1 MPRSKEEKKA
11 EIIAAMREHLLLV
24 GPRDYDT
31 LQAKFPDVSRPTFY
45 RYLKTAREALEA
57 TAAAESPAALRLAQQ
72 RIRASVEKPEKTM
85 AAVKAHMPVM
95 PSPAV
100 IAGDPGAASQAFKFF
115 AFFQSI
121 VEDADLLR
129 GSAVVVD
136 EATGKQKVRNPALL
150 DKVITRRLG
159 IAQTYLNAFEAVYNA
174 ERIQQLYE
182 VIVEEVG
189 KASPEVQMAVLAVMR
204 ELDNKRGLTMGGNV

>member
-1 MPRSKEEKKA
+1 MPRPKEEKKA
-11 EIIAAMREHLLLV
+11 EIIAAIREHLLLI
-24 GPRDYDT
+24 GPRDYES

-45 RYLKTAREALEA
+45 RYLKTARESLEA
-57 TAAAESPAALRLAQQ
+57 AAVAESPAALKMAQQ
-72 RIRASVEKPEKTM
+72 RIHAQVAKPEKTI
-85 AAVKAHMPVM
+85 AAVKAHLPVM

-100 IAGDPGAASQAFKFF
+100 IAADPGAASQAFKFF

-121 VEDADLLR
+121 VEDAELLR
-129 GSAVVVD
+129 GTAVVVD
-136 EATGKQKVRNPALL
+136 EATGKQKVRNPAML

-159 IAQTYLNAFEAVYNA
+159 IAQTYLQAFEAVYNA
-174 ERIQQLYE
+174 ERIQELYN

>member
-1 MPRSKEEKKA
+1 MPRSKEEKKS

-24 GPRDYDT
+24 GPRDYEA
-31 LQAKFPDVSRPTFY
+31 LQAKLPELTRPTFY
-45 RYLKTAREALEA
+45 RYLKIAREELEA
-57 TAAAESPAALRLAQQ
+57 AAAADSPAALRMAQA
-72 RIRASVEKPEKTM
+72 RIHSQVAPAAKTTERI
-85 AAVKAHMPVM
+85 KAHMPVM

-100 IAGDPGAASQAFKFF
+100 IAGDPAAASQAFKFF

-174 ERIQQLYE
+174 ERIQQLYQA
-182 VIVEEVG
+182 IVDEVG

>member
-1 MPRSKEEKKA
+1 MARSKEDKKT

-24 GPRDYDT
+24 GPRDYEA
-31 LQAKFPDVSRPTFY
+31 LQDKFPDVSRPTFY
-45 RYLKTAREALEA
+45 RYLKIAREALES
-57 TAAAESPAALRLAQQ
+57 AAAADSPAALRMAQA
-72 RIRASVEKPEKTM
+72 RIHSQVAQPAKTM

-129 GSAVVVD
+129 STAVVVD
-136 EATGKQKVRNPALL
+136 ADGKQKVRNPAML

>member
-1 MPRSKEEKKA
+1 MARSKEEKKA
-11 EIIAAMREHLLLV
+11 EIVAAMREHLLLV
-24 GPRDYDT
+24 GPREYEA
-31 LQAKFPDVSRPTFY
+31 LQAKFPDLSRPTFY
-45 RYLKTAREALEA
+45 RYLKIAREELEA
-57 TAAAESPAALRLAQQ
+57 AAAADSPAALRMAQA
-72 RIRASVEKPEKTM
+72 RIHSQVAPAAKT
-85 AAVKAHMPVM
+85 AERIKAHMPVM

-129 GSAVVVD
+129 SSAVVVD